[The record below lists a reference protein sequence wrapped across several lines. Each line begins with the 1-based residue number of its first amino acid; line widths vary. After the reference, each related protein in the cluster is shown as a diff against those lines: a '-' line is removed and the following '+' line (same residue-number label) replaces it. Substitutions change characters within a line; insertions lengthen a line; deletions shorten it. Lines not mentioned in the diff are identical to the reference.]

1 MKIELPYNQY
11 ITCEIKWDES
21 GHFYLLQLAAERRR
35 DAHRDPPACMRGT
48 EWLRN
53 DMSIRETPPAKALP
67 RHTADERSLRDG
79 VRSISGRW

>member
-1 MKIELPYNQY
+1 
-11 ITCEIKWDES
+11 
-21 GHFYLLQLAAERRR
+21 
-35 DAHRDPPACMRGT
+35 MRGT